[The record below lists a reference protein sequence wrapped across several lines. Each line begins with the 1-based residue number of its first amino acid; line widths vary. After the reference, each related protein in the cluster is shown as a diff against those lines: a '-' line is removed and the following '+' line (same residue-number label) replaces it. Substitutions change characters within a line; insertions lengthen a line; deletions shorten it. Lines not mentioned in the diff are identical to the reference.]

1 VLHRRLRITAL
12 TAAGLTMT
20 LAACGSGTS
29 STSSGS
35 GSSKT
40 FTLAVVGPMTGD
52 AQADGLHIK
61 QGADLAAEEIDNAGG
76 VASGPYA
83 GAKIVIQAFDDT
95 ESVDKSVSIANQ
107 IASDDH
113 FWAFLGTGFSDA
125 AIATAP
131 VLDRANVSY
140 LSTYASSAK
149 IIATPRHSVFVVPP
163 TFPAYAFSA
172 ADRAYKLG
180 YRKAGILKANA
191 GFGLQM
197 ADLFAEEF
205 TRDGGQVVDNQ
216 PYTLGDKNTQGIVA
230 HIVQQQPD
238 VVAMAGLTGD
248 DTTQLKQLHDIA
260 PTLPVVDTEAVL
272 FSQNFLDLAGPLAEV
287 AVGQTPSDPDR
298 NTDAAKH
305 LRDAFRAKYG
315 TAIIPDPAA
324 FTYEAVHAIAKAL
337 EAGPADRTKL
347 ADALHNVDIPDT
359 GIGELKFDS
368 GGARLG
374 GILWYFHVKAGKFVF
389 DTGYQQTA
397 PTTVKEVPLQH

>member
-1 VLHRRLRITAL
+1 VQPHLRVAA
-12 TAAGLTMT
+12 TAAPLLAMT
-20 LAACGSGTS
+20 LAACGSST
-29 STSSGS
+29 STSSGGG
-35 GSSKT
+35 GSSRT

-61 QGADLAAEEIDNAGG
+61 QGADLAAEEINNSGG

-83 GAKIVIQAFDDT
+83 GAKIVIKTFDDT

-107 IASDDH
+107 IASDDQY
-113 FWAFLGTGFSDA
+113 WAFLGTGFSDA

-140 LSTYASSAK
+140 MSTYASSAK
-149 IIATPRHSVFVVPP
+149 IIATPRHNVFVVPP
-163 TFPAYAFSA
+163 TFPAYAYSA

-180 YRKAGILKANA
+180 YRKAAVLKANA

-197 ADLFAEEF
+197 ADLFTEEF
-205 TRDGGQVVDNQ
+205 VRDGGQIVDNQ

-230 HIVQQQPD
+230 HEVQQGPD

-260 PTLPVVDTEAVL
+260 PNLPVIDTEAVL

-287 AVGQTPSDPDR
+287 AIGQTPSDPDR
-298 NTDAAKH
+298 NTSAAKH
-305 LRDAFRAKYG
+305 LRDAFSAKYG
-315 TAIIPDPAA
+315 TSIIPDPAA
-324 FTYEAVHAIAKAL
+324 FTYEGVRAVAKAL
-337 EAGPADRTKL
+337 EAGPTDRTKL
-347 ADALHNVDIPDT
+347 ADALHNVDISDT
-359 GIGELKFDS
+359 GVGELKFDT
-368 GGARLG
+368 GGGRLG
-374 GILWYFHVKAGKFVF
+374 GILWYFHIKGGKFVF

-397 PTTVKEVPLQH
+397 PLSVKEVPLQH